1 MNKLLLLLIIPFLSF
16 GQNVPIIYAEG
27 GISLKDW
34 SEESGFISSNCYQ
47 GVTLFE
53 ASSSLKPQG
62 SNSYYIKNLNDYN
75 HKTAWIEGK
84 SDYGVGEYFVVESSN
99 LNIIY
104 NGYQKSKN
112 SWKNNSRVK
121 RFKIYKNGEP
131 LCYLKLSDKMGAQ
144 HFTLPLKNLSQQ
156 LFDFKFE
163 IVDVYKGDRWNDVAI
178 THIDYKNCEIIEP
191 SNQKSNK
198 INFTPCKCADISYKI
213 AANGGIDNASSQDR
227 SNLDI
232 CNKLSE
238 NEIFLRQALEC
249 PSSKKMRNLW
259 KF

>member
-1 MNKLLLLLIIPFLSF
+1 MNKLLILLITPLYLNNTIVMNKLLLLLIIPFLSF

-34 SEESGFISSNCYQ
+34 SEESGVISSNCCQ

-178 THIDYKNCEIIEP
+178 THIDYKNCEIIVN
-191 SNQKSNK
+191 S
-198 INFTPCKCADISYKI
+198 
-213 AANGGIDNASSQDR
+213 
-227 SNLDI
+227 
-232 CNKLSE
+232 
-238 NEIFLRQALEC
+238 
-249 PSSKKMRNLW
+249 W
-259 KF
+259 